1 MAEGQTR
8 LQPAAGGGL
17 WVESQGAR
25 RLLFVH
31 IPKCGGSA
39 LTAALRRFACVAN
52 GPKSD
57 CCENPGFCQRAKPKP
72 RLCQA
77 LVNCHGHQPS
87 LRMYAARPST
97 RKIRAVTMVREPL
110 GRVVSAWHYRCHN
123 PNWDCFHVPGATQ
136 WSERKRADESWH
148 LKPPNATHAGYASFA
163 EFLDMPHYQNVQ
175 VRMLGKDRFP
185 YDAAPVVADDVF
197 AAIDVATRTFAVV
210 GVFELFDHSV
220 ALLGR
225 LAGVPLVPA
234 DFERVRAQH
243 SPQYGA
249 FAAALAADDGLARR
263 AFDANRHDATLHVWA
278 ASTLCGELRNA
289 DLLDLPGCGAAA
301 AARARAY
308 CADA

>member
-1 MAEGQTR
+1 
-8 LQPAAGGGL
+8 
-17 WVESQGAR
+17 
-25 RLLFVH
+25 
-31 IPKCGGSA
+31 
-39 LTAALRRFACVAN
+39 
-52 GPKSD
+52 
-57 CCENPGFCQRAKPKP
+57 
-72 RLCQA
+72 
-77 LVNCHGHQPS
+77 
-87 LRMYAARPST
+87 
-97 RKIRAVTMVREPL
+97 
-110 GRVVSAWHYRCHN
+110 
-123 PNWDCFHVPGATQ
+123 
-136 WSERKRADESWH
+136 
-148 LKPPNATHAGYASFA
+148 
-163 EFLDMPHYQNVQ
+163 MPHYQNVQ

-249 FAAALAADDGLARR
+249 FAAALAADDDLARR

>member
-1 MAEGQTR
+1 
-8 LQPAAGGGL
+8 
-17 WVESQGAR
+17 
-25 RLLFVH
+25 
-31 IPKCGGSA
+31 
-39 LTAALRRFACVAN
+39 
-52 GPKSD
+52 
-57 CCENPGFCQRAKPKP
+57 
-72 RLCQA
+72 
-77 LVNCHGHQPS
+77 
-87 LRMYAARPST
+87 MYAARPST

-136 WSERKRADESWH
+136 WSERKRADEQWH
-148 LKPPNATHAGYASFA
+148 LKPPNATHAGYASFSD
-163 EFLDMPHYQNVQ
+163 FLDMPHYQNVQ

-225 LAGVPLVPA
+225 LAGVPLVAA

-249 FAAALAADDGLARR
+249 FAAALAADDDLARR